1 MSFVF
6 TQPQL
11 LAEAATNLA
20 GIGSSLTAANS
31 AAALPT
37 TSVLAAGADEVSTAM
52 ANVFGSHA
60 QQYQQMSAQAANL
73 HQQFV
78 QAMNSAGN
86 AYAGAEA
93 ANAKPMA
100 GGGATAGG
108 GAGAP
113 AQGLL
118 GRPSGGGIGTPG
130 AGLLGGSG
138 NAGYR
143 GGGVARGGA
152 PGRVGGYAGSAAP
165 VTRAGVASAA
175 SAGLLNKPDQVANRA
190 RNGKPGKGFGDGGP
204 GGRGDARD
212 LRASYVKRHDEAP
225 REFGTGG
232 AGGANRVA

>member
-1 MSFVF
+1 M
-6 TQPQL
+6 

-60 QQYQQMSAQAANL
+60 QQYQRMSAQAANL

-86 AYAGAEA
+86 AYASAEA

-100 GGGATAGG
+100 GAGATAGG
-108 GAGAP
+108 TGAP

-118 GRPSGGGIGTPG
+118 GRPSGGAIGAPG

-143 GGGVARGGA
+143 GAGVAGGGA

-165 VTRAGVASAA
+165 VGRGGAANAA
-175 SAGLLNKPDQVANRA
+175 SAGLLNKPDPAANRA
-190 RNGKPGKGFGDGGP
+190 RNSKPVRGFGDGGP

-212 LRASYVKRHDEAP
+212 LRASYVKRHDEA
-225 REFGTGG
+225 RRDFGTGG
-232 AGGANRVA
+232 GGGANRVA

>member
-1 MSFVF
+1 MSFLF

-11 LAEAATNLA
+11 LTEAATNLA

-78 QAMNSAGN
+78 QAMHASGN

-100 GGGATAGG
+100 GNGATASGIG
-108 GAGAP
+108 SQ

-118 GRPSGGGIGTPG
+118 GGPSAGRAGTSG
-130 AGLLGGSG
+130 AGLAGGSG

-143 GGGVARGGA
+143 GGGRAVGAGA
-152 PGRVGGYAGSAAP
+152 PVRTGGYAGGGTP
-165 VTRAGVASAA
+165 VGRGGVGGAA
-175 SAGLLNKPDQVANRA
+175 SAGLLSKPEPVLNRD
-190 RNGKPGKGFGDGGP
+190 RKGKAGNGFGAGGP

-212 LRASYVKRHDEAP
+212 LRASFAMEDRSA
-225 REFGTGG
+225 RSGFGSGGGG
-232 AGGANRVA
+232 AHRVA

>member
-1 MSFVF
+1 MSFLF

-11 LAEAATNLA
+11 LADAATNLA

-60 QQYQQMSAQAANL
+60 QQYQRMSAQAANL

-78 QAMNSAGN
+78 QAMDSAGN
-86 AYAGAEA
+86 AYADAEA

-100 GGGATAGG
+100 GGGATAG

-118 GRPSGGGIGTPG
+118 GRPSGGGIGGPG
-130 AGLLGGSG
+130 AGLLGGPG

-143 GGGVARGGA
+143 GGGVAGGGA

-165 VTRAGVASAA
+165 VGRGGLANAA
-175 SAGLLNKPDQVANRA
+175 SAGLLNKPEPVSSRA
-190 RNGKPGKGFGDGGP
+190 RNAKPGKGFGVGGP
-204 GGRGDARD
+204 GGHGDARD
-212 LRASYVKRHDEAP
+212 LRASYVKKNDVR

-232 AGGANRVA
+232 GGGADRIA